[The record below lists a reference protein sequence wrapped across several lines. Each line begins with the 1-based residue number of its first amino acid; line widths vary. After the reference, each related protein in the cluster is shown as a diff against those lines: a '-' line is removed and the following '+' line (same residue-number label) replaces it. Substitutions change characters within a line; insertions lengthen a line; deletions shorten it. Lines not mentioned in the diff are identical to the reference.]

1 MDFVIGLGVIVT
13 GLFIVY
19 SKVAG
24 LFNSATK
31 TLDKANTETNEQ
43 NKVVLENTKEIKL
56 LQLREDEVIKKVQ
69 LANEIHSQKI
79 DEFARKNEE
88 KQAELIATLENM
100 IEQLKPL
107 LQLPKAF
114 TQTVINNPESVKS
127 GVARKVCDI
136 LGVNTDNVE
145 KTIEQKQDN
154 KVGE

>member
-1 MDFVIGLGVIVT
+1 MEFIIGVGAIFC
-13 GLFIVY
+13 GLTIIY
-19 SKVAG
+19 KKVAE
-24 LFNSATK
+24 LFRSATK
-31 TLDKANTETNEQ
+31 TLDKTNTETNEQ
-43 NKVVLENTKEIKL
+43 NKVMIENTKEIKL

-79 DEFARKNEE
+79 DEFAKKNEE
-88 KQAELIATLENM
+88 KQAELIARLEDM